1 MILITS
7 SDNPRFREL
16 VGLAE
21 SGRDRRQAGL
31 ALIDGLHLID
41 SYRQRIGPPQQL
53 VVSSSGRQR
62 PEVAA
67 LLGSLGEVP
76 LLELSDPLFRRLSTV
91 QTPTGILALIPIPAN
106 RPIPSNPEACVL
118 LEDVQD
124 PGNLGSILR
133 STAAA
138 GIRQVYLSPQCADL
152 WSPRVLRAGMG
163 AHFHL
168 ECFAGVDLSGF
179 AATFPGRLI
188 ATHLGAR
195 QSVFEVDLTGHIG
208 LIFGNEGAGLS
219 RGLLDRV
226 ASVVAIPM
234 PGQTESL
241 NIAAAA
247 AVCLFERVRQSL
259 IREGT

>member
-1 MILITS
+1 
-7 SDNPRFREL
+7 
-16 VGLAE
+16 
-21 SGRDRRQAGL
+21 
-31 ALIDGLHLID
+31 
-41 SYRQRIGPPQQL
+41 
-53 VVSSSGRQR
+53 
-62 PEVAA
+62 
-67 LLGSLGEVP
+67 
-76 LLELSDPLFRRLSTV
+76 
-91 QTPTGILALIPIPAN
+91 
-106 RPIPSNPEACVL
+106 VL

-138 GIRQVYLSPQCADL
+138 GIRQVYLSAQCADL

-168 ECFAGVDLSGF
+168 DCFAGVDLGGF

-188 ATHLGAR
+188 ATHLAAR
-195 QSVFEVDLTGHIG
+195 QSVFEVDLTGQIG

-219 RGLLDRV
+219 RALLDKV

-247 AVCLFERVRQSL
+247 AVCLFERVRQL
-259 IREGT
+259 G